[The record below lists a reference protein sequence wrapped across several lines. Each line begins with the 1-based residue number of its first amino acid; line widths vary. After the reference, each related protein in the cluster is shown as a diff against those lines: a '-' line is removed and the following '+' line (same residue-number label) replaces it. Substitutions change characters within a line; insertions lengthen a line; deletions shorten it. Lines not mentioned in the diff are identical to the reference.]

1 MDEGKSDTI
10 SLWNGNSVGLTIT
23 NDDNV
28 TESGGE
34 VVSLGVLDM
43 DDIEGT
49 LMLLDGGDDTNST
62 NVVSTGKDNGGTNLE
77 LDNTGDGLALEVEL
91 DGVVDLDVWVRESDG
106 STVVGDDVWNLRLAD
121 LLLGDLA
128 EFEFSFLGV
137 HSVWLEFSLDVIEDS
152 EVLVGLLDA
161 DNIHGSE
168 WESWVSSD
176 LAVNLDHTFLILDD
190 LGGFRVGHSVL
201 QSLLEENVERDALS
215 GLVWTSR
222 WLGSVHTLK
231 LSEVPLLWSIN
242 SLHDFSLSFVAHFV

>member
-1 MDEGKSDTI
+1 LDEGKSDTV

-28 TESGGE
+28 TESSGE

-49 LMLLDGGDDTNST
+49 WMLFDGGDNTNST
-62 NVVSTGKDNGGTNLE
+62 NVVSTGKDDGGTNLE
-77 LDNTGDGLALEVEL
+77 LDYTGDGLTLEVKL
-91 DGVVDLDVWVRESDG
+91 DGVVDLDIWMRESDG

-128 EFEFSFLGV
+128 EFEFSLLGV
-137 HSVWLEFSLDVIEDS
+137 HSVWLESSLNVIEDS
-152 EVLVGLLDA
+152 EMLVGLLDA

-176 LAVNLDHTFLILDD
+176 LAINLDITFLILDD
-190 LGGFRVGHSVL
+190 LGGF
-201 QSLLEENVERDALS
+201 LL
-215 GLVWTSR
+215 
-222 WLGSVHTLK
+222 
-231 LSEVPLLWSIN
+231 
-242 SLHDFSLSFVAHFV
+242 